1 MKTDLN
7 LLRVLLAVYETGNV
21 SSAATRLKMSQPA
34 ASAALARLRQ
44 SLGDPLFIRRDA
56 RMEATPRV
64 QRIISMTRDVIE
76 MIDHDIL
83 ANPVFEPELCTDELT
98 FCLSEIGEASFLP
111 ALFQYLRK
119 AAPLAQIRSTSLPPK
134 VLVQALHDGEV
145 DSVLG
150 YFPDLNS
157 NDIYQQRL
165 YSRDLVCMVRKG
177 HPIRGR
183 RMTLKQFINAE
194 HVLVQDG
201 GRSQEMFERDLANRK
216 IERKVVLRTSHYMS
230 IKTLIAQSDL
240 IVVLPRTVSDLL
252 ADSEAVRFVAP
263 PVEIQQYDLKQY
275 WHRRFHHDPKG
286 IWLRGVVAELFSE
299 PHRESD
305 RAQALV

>member
-1 MKTDLN
+1 
-7 LLRVLLAVYETGNV
+7 
-21 SSAATRLKMSQPA
+21 
-34 ASAALARLRQ
+34 
-44 SLGDPLFIRRDA
+44 
-56 RMEATPRV
+56 
-64 QRIISMTRDVIE
+64 
-76 MIDHDIL
+76 
-83 ANPVFEPELCTDELT
+83 
-98 FCLSEIGEASFLP
+98 
-111 ALFQYLRK
+111 LFQYLRK

-263 PVEIQQYDLKQY
+263 PVEIRQYDLKQY